1 MSDVPRLVSG
11 AEREARRELLQEALE
26 RLAAAPDSHTGAQDV
41 MRALD
46 AYLDVNPASPVA
58 PREPP
63 VTDFSRGSARP
74 ARPARP
80 ARDVS
85 PALWVVLGA
94 AVLATIAVAFALPGG
109 WPAGVAV
116 IGVWVVAL
124 LVLARSV

>member
-26 RLAAAPDSHTGAQDV
+26 RLADAPDSHTGAQDV

-46 AYLDVNPASPVA
+46 AYLDVNPATAVS

-63 VTDFSRGSARP
+63 VTDFTRGSSRP
-74 ARPARP
+74 ARASRGGG
-80 ARDVS
+80 VS
-85 PALWVVLGA
+85 PVLWVVLGA
-94 AVLATIAVAFALPGG
+94 AVLATIVVAFALPGG
-109 WPAGVAV
+109 WPAGLAV
-116 IGVWVVAL
+116 IGVWLVAL

>member
-74 ARPARP
+74 ARPAR
-80 ARDVS
+80 DVS
-85 PALWVVLGA
+85 PALWMVLGA